1 MRLCLQELAELT
13 GGELRF
19 ARMPPRAGELSI
31 VRRMVLDAEDA
42 GEGDV
47 YWRLGRGE
55 CSAELAYFRGA
66 LGVVTEQA
74 VEPWPGRFSL
84 QVDDPVAAL
93 ERLVELVIRR
103 ESAEKCVVLSGA
115 WETEKET
122 SSQQPELKVLQ
133 LCAGFR
139 VDIYSPTC
147 GRGANEREVHRCRR
161 RAA

>member
-1 MRLCLQELAELT
+1 MHLCLQDLAEFT
-13 GGELRF
+13 GGELSL
-19 ARMPPRAGELSI
+19 ARMPPRDGELSM
-31 VRRMVLDAEDA
+31 VRRLVLRAEDA

-47 YWRLGRGE
+47 YWCLRRGE

-66 LGVVTEQA
+66 LGVVAEQG

-84 QVDDPVAAL
+84 VVDDPVAAL
-93 ERLVELVIRR
+93 ARLVEAVIRR
-103 ESAEKCVVLSGA
+103 ESVEQWQAYRAV
-115 WETEKET
+115 WEGEEET
-122 SSQQPELKVLQ
+122 SSNQPELKVLQ

-147 GRGANEREVHRCRR
+147 GRGANEPNERRCRR